1 MKKTGIKKVVSAT
14 MTTPA
19 YPDERG
25 RNIVRQKRTLK
36 QEPDL
41 FEHTPGNYLESGIIS
56 RILRWP
62 QYQTAVHILT
72 TAVFLLIIYSG
83 LTGGND
89 QKMVEGSVLA
99 TAFVW
104 DIWHPLLA
112 FSILI
117 IGRFWCSVCPLG
129 AIHSWVS
136 RTFSLNRKYP
146 EKFRNVW
153 IAIALFI
160 FVTAAERH
168 LFRFTRNPEAT
179 AFLLLTFLGI
189 AIVMGMVYEKRTFC
203 KFVCPTGLV
212 LGVFSM
218 FSGSELRCSSKDVC
232 KAHKDK
238 ECLTGNEHG
247 HGCPMYEFPQTMER
261 NNSCI
266 YCTQCIKTCSK
277 NNIRVST
284 RPLGMDVLKSKKVY
298 SDEAFFVHS
307 ITVIMFFLMGMEH
320 TPFRNRII
328 ELVHWLGIDRN
339 IMAVVILTGISIS
352 AVLLMYLAMRGT
364 HDQQHARNRFVS
376 YSYAFIPL
384 GLAAYMAWNLFKLIR
399 GIFFGMYE
407 VTHWAGLNII
417 NGNPSLDYGT
427 INLLQILILIAGFV
441 FSLWLGYGLSRSQN
455 GNILA
460 GSGIAGA
467 FAVMTLYT
475 AIGLWILT
483 LPVLDMT

>member
-1 MKKTGIKKVVSAT
+1 MKKTGINKVMSAT
-14 MTTPA
+14 LTTPA
-19 YPDERG
+19 YREEMGHNR
-25 RNIVRQKRTLK
+25 VKHKRTPE
-36 QEPDL
+36 QGPHL
-41 FEHTPGNYLESGIIS
+41 FEHSPVNYLDAGIIS
-56 RILRWP
+56 RILKWP
-62 QYQTAVHILT
+62 QYQTVVHILT

-89 QKMVEGSVLA
+89 QKMVEGSVFA

-112 FSILI
+112 FSILV

-129 AIHSWVS
+129 AIHAWVS
-136 RTFSLNRKYP
+136 RNFSLNRKYP
-146 EKFRNVW
+146 EKFRNLWV
-153 IAIALFI
+153 AIALFI

-179 AFLLLTFLGI
+179 ALLLLTFLGI
-189 AIVMGMVYEKRTFC
+189 AVVMGMVYEKRTFC
-203 KFVCPTGLV
+203 RFICPTGLV

-218 FSGSELRCSSKDVC
+218 ISGSELRCKSKEVC

-266 YCTQCIKTCSK
+266 YCTECIKTCSR

-284 RPLGMDVLKSKKVY
+284 RPLGLDVLKSKKVY
-298 SDEAFFVHS
+298 PEEAFFVHS
-307 ITVIMFFLMGMEH
+307 ITVIMLFLMGMEH

-328 ELVHWLGIDRN
+328 EVVRWLGIDRN
-339 IMAVVILTGISIS
+339 IMAMVILTGISII
-352 AVLLMYLAMRGT
+352 AVLLMYLAMRST
-364 HDQQHARNRFVS
+364 HDKQQARNQFVS
-376 YSYAFIPL
+376 YSYAFIPM
-384 GLAAYMAWNLFKLIR
+384 GLAAYMAWNLFKLFR
-399 GIFFGMYE
+399 GMFYGMYE

-417 NGNPSLDYGT
+417 NGNPTLDYGT
-427 INLLQILILIAGFV
+427 INSLQILILITGFI
-441 FSLWLGYGLSRSQN
+441 FSLWLGKELAGNRN
-455 GNILA
+455 GNRQT
-460 GSGIAGA
+460 GSGITGA
-467 FAVMTLYT
+467 FAVMTMYT
-475 AIGLWILT
+475 AAGLWILT

>member
-1 MKKTGIKKVVSAT
+1 MKKKNVKKT
-14 MTTPA
+14 MSVALTTPA
-19 YPDERG
+19 YPHERS
-25 RNIVRQKRTLK
+25 RNIVKHKRTIE
-36 QEPDL
+36 QDL
-41 FEHTPGNYLESGIIS
+41 DLYEYPPTNYLDGGIIA

-62 QYQTAVHILT
+62 GYQTAVHALT

-89 QKMVEGSVLA
+89 QKMVEGSVFA

-104 DIWHPLLA
+104 DIWHPFLA

-129 AIHSWVS
+129 AIHAWVS
-136 RTFSLNRKYP
+136 RNFSLKRNYP
-146 EKFRNVW
+146 EKFRNMW
-153 IAIALFI
+153 IAIVIFI
-160 FVTAAERH
+160 FISAAERH

-179 AFLLLTFLGI
+179 AYLLLTFLGI
-189 AIVMGMVYEKRTFC
+189 AIVMALVYEKRNFC

-218 FSGSELRCSSKDVC
+218 ISGSELRCRSKDVC

-238 ECLTGNEHG
+238 ECLTGNENG

-266 YCTQCIKTCSK
+266 YCTECIKTCSK

-284 RPLGMDVLKSKKVY
+284 RPLGLDVLKSKKVY
-298 SDEAFFVHS
+298 HDEAFFVHS
-307 ITVIMFFLMGMEH
+307 ITVIMLFLMGMEH

-339 IMAVVILTGISIS
+339 IMAVVILTGISIL
-352 AVLLMYLAMRGT
+352 ATLLMYLAIRST
-364 HDQQHARNRFVS
+364 HDQQHARNSFVS

-384 GLAAYMAWNLFKLIR
+384 GLAAYMAWNLFKLLR
-399 GIFFGMYE
+399 GIFFGIYE
-407 VTHWAGLNII
+407 VTHWAGLNIVS
-417 NGNPSLDYGT
+417 GNPSLDYGT
-427 INLLQILILIAGFV
+427 INALQILILIAGFV
-441 FSLWLGYGLSRSQN
+441 FSLWLGYGLARSKKDSRRTV
-455 GNILA
+455 
-460 GSGIAGA
+460 SGIAGVV
-467 FAVMTLYT
+467 AVMMLYT
-475 AIGLWILT
+475 AVGLWILT
-483 LPVLDMT
+483 LPVLDMA

>member
-1 MKKTGIKKVVSAT
+1 MKKTGIKRSLSVT
-14 MTTPA
+14 LTTPA
-19 YPDERG
+19 YTQKRS
-25 RNIVRQKRTLK
+25 RNIIKQIRTTE
-36 QEPDL
+36 QDL
-41 FEHTPGNYLESGIIS
+41 GLHEHPPTNYLDGGIIS

-62 QYQTAVHILT
+62 GYQVTVHALT

-89 QKMVEGSVLA
+89 QKMVEGSVFA

-129 AIHSWVS
+129 AIHAWIS
-136 RTFSLNRKYP
+136 RNFSLNRKYP
-146 EKFRNVW
+146 EKFRNMW

-160 FVTAAERH
+160 FVTAGERH

-179 AFLLLTFLGI
+179 AYLLLTFLGI
-189 AIVMGMVYEKRTFC
+189 AIVMALVYEKRTFC
-203 KFVCPTGLV
+203 KFICPTGLV

-218 FSGSELRCSSKDVC
+218 ISGSELRCRSKDVC

-238 ECLTGNEHG
+238 ECLTGNENG

-266 YCTQCIKTCSK
+266 YCTECIKTCSK
-277 NNIRVST
+277 NNICVNT
-284 RPLGMDVLKSKKVY
+284 RPLGLDVLKSRKVY
-298 SDEAFFVHS
+298 PDEAFFVHS
-307 ITVIMFFLMGMEH
+307 ITVIMLFLMGMEH

-339 IMAVVILTGISIS
+339 IMAMVILTGISAAAI
-352 AVLLMYLAMRGT
+352 VLMYLAMRST
-364 HDQQHARNRFVS
+364 HNKQHTRNRFVS

-384 GLAAYMAWNLFKLIR
+384 GLAAYMAWNLFKLLR
-399 GIFFGMYE
+399 GIFFGIYE

-417 NGNPSLDYGT
+417 SGNPSLDYET
-427 INLLQILILIAGFV
+427 INALQILILIAGFA
-441 FSLWLGYGLSRSQN
+441 FSVWLGYGLARNQKDN
-455 GNILA
+455 KRT
-460 GSGIAGA
+460 GSGLTGA
-467 FAVMTLYT
+467 VVVMTLYVI
-475 AIGLWILT
+475 AGLWILT
-483 LPVLDMT
+483 LPVLDMV

>member
-1 MKKTGIKKVVSAT
+1 MKKTGVKKVLSAT
-14 MTTPA
+14 MTTPV
-19 YPDERG
+19 YPEERG
-25 RNIVRQKRTLK
+25 LNRVKHKKFLT
-36 QEPDL
+36 QEHDL
-41 FEHTPGNYLESGIIS
+41 YTHTPDNFLDSGIIS

-62 QYQTAVHILT
+62 QYQTAAHILT

-89 QKMVEGSVLA
+89 QKMVEGSVFA

-112 FSILI
+112 FSILF

-129 AIHSWVS
+129 AIHAWVT
-136 RTFSLNRKYP
+136 RNFSLNRKYP
-146 EKFRNVW
+146 EKFRNLW

-179 AFLLLTFLGI
+179 ALLLLTFLGI
-189 AIVMGMVYEKRTFC
+189 AVVMGMVYEKRTFC
-203 KFVCPTGLV
+203 KFICPTGLV

-218 FSGSELRCSSKDVC
+218 ISGSELRCKSKDVC

-238 ECLTGNEHG
+238 ECLTGNENG

-266 YCTQCIKTCSK
+266 YCTECIKTCSR

-284 RPLGMDVLKSKKVY
+284 RPLGLDVFKAKKVY
-298 SDEAFFVHS
+298 PEEAFFVHS
-307 ITVIMFFLMGMEH
+307 ITVIMLFLMGMEH

-328 ELVHWLGIDRN
+328 ELVRWLGIDRN
-339 IMAVVILTGISIS
+339 IMAMVILTGISII
-352 AVLLMYLAMRGT
+352 AVLVMYLAMRST
-364 HDQQHARNRFVS
+364 YDKQQARKRFVS

-384 GLAAYMAWNLFKLIR
+384 ALAAYMTWNLFKLFR
-399 GIFFGMYE
+399 GIFYGIYE
-407 VTHWAGLNII
+407 VTHWAGLNIVS
-417 NGNPSLDYGT
+417 GNPSLDFET
-427 INLLQILILIAGFV
+427 INILQILILIAGFV
-441 FSLWLGYGLSRSQN
+441 FSLWSGYMLARN
-455 GNILA
+455 HGNRQT
-460 GSGIAGA
+460 GSGIVGA

-483 LPVLDMT
+483 LPVLDVI